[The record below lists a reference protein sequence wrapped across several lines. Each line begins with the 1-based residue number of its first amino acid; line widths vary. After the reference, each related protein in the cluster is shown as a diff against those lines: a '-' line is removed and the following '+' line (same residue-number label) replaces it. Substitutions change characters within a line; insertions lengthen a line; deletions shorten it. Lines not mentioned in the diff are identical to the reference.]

1 MRAASKNVKSALK
14 WAFGPLLCA
23 TLAAVAYAAYRFGNQ
38 EFLYLA
44 LGFLCFLALSAIL
57 SVIAVLSIRTAA
69 PVAFDCIPQSGG
81 ASYRGGVVSP
91 SWAQSIARLNVRWIS
106 GDRVLPAEIELKDGR
121 ENLCFASRMMEGN
134 IIREVT
140 VSDWSG
146 IFRWRRSGQLDSPI
160 RVDPP
165 LRNARLAKDFY
176 NGTDGDLESLSG
188 KACGDVT
195 DSRYYQSGDSVRR
208 ILWGVVA
215 KQGGLARAGEHLLVR
230 TEERVTSR
238 RVAIFFL
245 PGGDDDESAAGF
257 ARTCLEKDVLGN
269 DWVFTTTG
277 SRTPLK
283 RDVRKAIEAID
294 STGGERE
301 LPMDVSLA
309 EFGSFARQVGTSG
322 IGNLFVIA
330 TSSVLE
336 DRAVVAK
343 LVSTA
348 PHAAILAISRGER
361 PESPIKPIRTVI
373 VEPA

>member
-1 MRAASKNVKSALK
+1 MRAASKKAKSALG
-14 WAFGPLLCA
+14 WAFAPLLCA
-23 TLAAVAYAAYRFGNQ
+23 MLALGAYAAYRAGNQ
-38 EFLYLA
+38 ELLYLS
-44 LGFLCFLALSAIL
+44 LGFLCFLAVSGIL
-57 SVIAVLSIRTAA
+57 SVIVLLNIRTGA
-69 PVAFDCIPQSGG
+69 PVMFDCIPQSGG
-81 ASYRGGVVSP
+81 GTYRGSVISP
-91 SWAQSIARLNVRWIS
+91 SWAQTFARLNVRWVA
-106 GDRVLPAEIELKDGR
+106 GNRVLPAEIDLKNGR
-121 ENLCFASRMMEGN
+121 ENLRFTSRMMEVN

-146 IFRWRRSGQLDSPI
+146 IFRWRRSSQLGTPI

-165 LRNARLAKDFY
+165 LRKARLAKDFY

-215 KQGGLARAGEHLLVR
+215 KQGGLARAGDHLLVR

-238 RVAIFFL
+238 RVAVFFL
-245 PGGDDDESAAGF
+245 PGGDNDESAAGF
-257 ARTCLEKDVLGN
+257 ARTCLEKDLLGN
-269 DWVFTTTG
+269 DWIFTTTG
-277 SRTPLK
+277 MRKPLK
-283 RDVRKAIEAID
+283 RDIRKAIEAID

-330 TSSVLE
+330 ASSVFD
-336 DRAVVAK
+336 DRGVVAK

-348 PHAAILAISRGER
+348 PKATILAISRGDL
-361 PESPIKPIRTVI
+361 PESPPKPIRTVI
-373 VEPA
+373 VEPV